1 MAVRGSVLLY
11 NFTDKERA
19 DKVKFIFVLMG
30 IKIRSVRKEDYLQP
44 VGALSGVADISRTDA
59 VYDGE
64 GFDGEMLVICGL
76 TDPQMDQMLAYF
88 RREGIRIPLKAALT
102 PTNMHWNSLE
112 LHDELVREHEAVRRQ
127 MEEKKEKEQEE
138 TGTDRWRQ

>member
-11 NFTDKERA
+11 NFTNKDRA

-44 VGALSGVADISRTDA
+44 VGALSGIADISRTDA

-127 MEEKKEKEQEE
+127 MEEKKEKEQE
-138 TGTDRWRQ
+138 

>member
-127 MEEKKEKEQEE
+127 MEEKKEKEQE
-138 TGTDRWRQ
+138 

>member
-44 VGALSGVADISRTDA
+44 VGALSGIADISRTDA

-88 RREGIRIPLKAALT
+88 RREGIRIPLKAVLT

-127 MEEKKEKEQEE
+127 MEEKKEKEQE
-138 TGTDRWRQ
+138 

>member
-127 MEEKKEKEQEE
+127 MEEQTEKEQE
-138 TGTDRWRQ
+138 

>member
-59 VYDGE
+59 VYNGE

-127 MEEKKEKEQEE
+127 MAEKKEQEQE
-138 TGTDRWRQ
+138 

>member
-102 PTNMHWNSLE
+102 PANMHWNSLE

-127 MEEKKEKEQEE
+127 MEEKKEKEQE
-138 TGTDRWRQ
+138 

>member
-44 VGALSGVADISRTDA
+44 LGALSGVADISRTDA

-127 MEEKKEKEQEE
+127 MEEKKEKEQE
-138 TGTDRWRQ
+138 

>member
-44 VGALSGVADISRTDA
+44 VGAMSGIADISRTDA

-127 MEEKKEKEQEE
+127 MEEKKEKEQE
-138 TGTDRWRQ
+138 

>member
-88 RREGIRIPLKAALT
+88 RGEGIRIPLKAALT

-127 MEEKKEKEQEE
+127 MEEKKEKEQE
-138 TGTDRWRQ
+138 

>member
-44 VGALSGVADISRTDA
+44 VGALSGIADISRTDA

-127 MEEKKEKEQEE
+127 IVVAVKLMDLLEEA
-138 TGTDRWRQ
+138 

>member
-44 VGALSGVADISRTDA
+44 VGALSGIADISRTDA

-127 MEEKKEKEQEE
+127 MEEKKEKEQE
-138 TGTDRWRQ
+138 

>member
-44 VGALSGVADISRTDA
+44 VGALSGVADISRTDT

-127 MEEKKEKEQEE
+127 MEEKKEKEQE
-138 TGTDRWRQ
+138 

>member
-44 VGALSGVADISRTDA
+44 VGALSGIADISRTDA

-102 PTNMHWNSLE
+102 LTNMHWNSLE

-127 MEEKKEKEQEE
+127 MEEKKEKEQE
-138 TGTDRWRQ
+138 

>member
-44 VGALSGVADISRTDA
+44 VGALSGIADISRTDA

-102 PTNMHWNSLE
+102 PTNMHWTSLE

-127 MEEKKEKEQEE
+127 MEEKKEKEQE
-138 TGTDRWRQ
+138 

>member
-11 NFTDKERA
+11 NFTDKERT

-127 MEEKKEKEQEE
+127 MEEKKEKEQE
-138 TGTDRWRQ
+138 

>member
-44 VGALSGVADISRTDA
+44 VGALSGVADISRTDT

-127 MEEKKEKEQEE
+127 MEEKKEKE
-138 TGTDRWRQ
+138 